1 MLNDSTAFKKVYIA
15 TGVTDLRRGIEGL
28 ASIIRFEFNLDP
40 YDKDTLFLFCGRRAD
55 RIKGLI
61 WEGDGFLLVYKRL
74 YSGAFHW
81 PRNAKEALE
90 ITSEQYRML
99 MRGLEVV
106 ARHPIEQVENPS
118 KAM

>member
-1 MLNDSTAFKKVYIA
+1 MRYGIDGLAAHVSQAFK
-15 TGVTDLRRGIEGL
+15 LNP
-28 ASIIRFEFNLDP
+28 FEPN
-40 YDKDTLFLFCGRRAD
+40 TLFLFCGRKKD
-55 RIKGLI
+55 RIKALL

-74 YSGAFHW
+74 YSGAFRW

-90 ITSEQYRML
+90 ITPEQYRML